1 MKILCALCVC
11 MVRGFAAAAEPD
23 AKAIEAAIGKSL
35 ALLEKSA
42 AKYSEERSCFSCH
55 HQALPPLTLAL
66 GRERG
71 FTVNAK
77 VMREQSEFTQEF
89 FANRKEAM
97 PQGRGVPGG
106 SYTTGY
112 ALLALAADSW
122 KADEITALMVQHL
135 LKRQEKSG
143 RWRMGTQRPPLEYSH
158 FTSTALSLRGL
169 QLFAGKD
176 RSKDVAQSMAN
187 ARAWLM
193 AAKPA
198 ETEDGVWHLF
208 GLKWSGAKADAIAK
222 ATKALMAE
230 QRADGGWTQTPK
242 MKSDPYAT
250 GQALAALHLA
260 GGVSVNDARWRK
272 GIAWLMRAQLAD
284 GSWKVKSRSKPFQ
297 KYFES
302 GYPHGTDQ
310 FISITAGSW
319 ATMALLLT
327 RPPAKGQPP
336 TPLTAR

>member
-1 MKILCALCVC
+1 
-11 MVRGFAAAAEPD
+11 
-23 AKAIEAAIGKSL
+23 
-35 ALLEKSA
+35 
-42 AKYSEERSCFSCH
+42 
-55 HQALPPLTLAL
+55 
-66 GRERG
+66 
-71 FTVNAK
+71 
-77 VMREQSEFTQEF
+77 
-89 FANRKEAM
+89 
-97 PQGRGVPGG
+97 
-106 SYTTGY
+106 
-112 ALLALAADSW
+112 
-122 KADEITALMVQHL
+122 
-135 LKRQEKSG
+135 
-143 RWRMGTQRPPLEYSH
+143 MGTQRPPLEYSH

-176 RSKDVAQSMAN
+176 RSKEVAQSVAI
-187 ARAWLM
+187 ALTWLL

-198 ETEDGVWHLF
+198 ETEDRVWHLF
-208 GLKWSGAKADAIAK
+208 GLKWSGAKADAIDEAI
-222 ATKALMAE
+222 KALMAG
-230 QRADGGWTQTPK
+230 QRSDGGWAQTSK

-260 GGVSVNDARWRK
+260 GGVPVNDFRWRK

-327 RPPAKGQPP
+327 CPPAKGQPP